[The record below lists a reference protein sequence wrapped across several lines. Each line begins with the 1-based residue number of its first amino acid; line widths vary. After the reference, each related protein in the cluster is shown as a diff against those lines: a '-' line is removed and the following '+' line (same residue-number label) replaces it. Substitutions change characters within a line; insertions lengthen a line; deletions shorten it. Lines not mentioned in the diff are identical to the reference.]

1 MRNLICGFIAA
12 LTLIMTPEAV
22 IAQEAV
28 PTTSLEIEGGGTA
41 LTDRLGLV
49 EVAPNL
55 FLMPTEVEDLRT
67 TGCAGGPNALFSDR
81 DTLRVWCTRA
91 SNGDLGRY
99 LRSGARAW
107 FLMMTPAGLQLE
119 IYMKGVNRDPNVRC
133 WGMVGYRGFNAIN
146 LTCVNTANGHMF
158 WTGVLGNLI
167 GNGGSMALGALV
179 SNLTAPRAGDTSINV
194 GSASESV
201 SDANASGNG
210 GGSIPNIIIDV
221 TAIGNGGNAGA
232 SSNSSVVGPA
242 PCGTTVCH

>member
-1 MRNLICGFIAA
+1 MYKHLLAILLAA
-12 LTLIMTPEAV
+12 LAAIVSPSAA
-22 IAQEAV
+22 IAQDAS
-28 PTTSLEIEGGGTA
+28 PTNSLEIAGGGTA

-55 FLMPTEVEDLRT
+55 FLMPSEVEDLRI
-67 TGCAGGPNALFSDR
+67 TGCTGGPNALFSDR

-133 WGMVGYRGFNAIN
+133 WGMVGYRGINAVN

-158 WTGVLGNLI
+158 WTGVLGSLI
-167 GNGGSMALGALV
+167 SNGGSQALGAAV
-179 SNLTAPRAGDTSINV
+179 SNWTAPDAGDSNIIIGQQGTSSSTSN
-194 GSASESV
+194 S
-201 SDANASGNG
+201 NG
-210 GGSIPNIIIDV
+210 GGAAPNIIIDV
-221 TAIGNGGNAGA
+221 TANATGTGGAAG
-232 SSNSSVVGPA
+232 SNSSVVGA
-242 PCGTTVCH
+242 PVCPTTTCH